1 MASLV
6 ECRNARGL
14 RASQPSGGNGGQK
27 IFLVPAY
34 DLVAGV
40 TAGGYNAESTLPNT
54 ILAEI
59 ILPRVNERF
68 ESRGVPH

>member
-1 MASLV
+1 MNVETPAGSEHLNLV
-6 ECRNARGL
+6 A
-14 RASQPSGGNGGQK
+14 AQGNGGQK

>member
-1 MASLV
+1 MNVETPAGSEHLNLV
-6 ECRNARGL
+6 A
-14 RASQPSGGNGGQK
+14 AQGNGGQK

-59 ILPRVNERF
+59 ILPR
-68 ESRGVPH
+68 G

>member
-1 MASLV
+1 LNVETPAGSEHLNLV
-6 ECRNARGL
+6 AAQGNA
-14 RASQPSGGNGGQK
+14 GQK

-54 ILAEI
+54 ILAKI